1 MTQTVS
7 LAAGQTATT
16 ADVAVATPTIFTA
29 FASAGSI
36 PRNVVIGLSTIVN
49 GVVIPLTS
57 LSPMV
62 DNGRALVDAVCTVR
76 ITRPDI
82 SAYGVDVGVTTDA

>member
-7 LAAGQTATT
+7 LAAGKTATT
-16 ADVAVATPTIFTA
+16 VDVAVATPTIFTV
-29 FASAGSI
+29 FAASGRVPQNAI
-36 PRNVVIGLSTIVN
+36 LGLSTIAN
-49 GVVIPLTS
+49 GIVTPLAS

-62 DNGRALVDAVCTVR
+62 DNGRVLVDAVCTVR